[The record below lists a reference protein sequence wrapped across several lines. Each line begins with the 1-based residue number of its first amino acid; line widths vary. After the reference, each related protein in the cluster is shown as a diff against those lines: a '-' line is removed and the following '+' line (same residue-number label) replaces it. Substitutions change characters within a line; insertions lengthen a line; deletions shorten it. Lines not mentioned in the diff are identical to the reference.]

1 MIEVIYKEENQE
13 AQNGEGTFGL
23 PKNIR
28 QIGLIREDYK
38 IYMEDYVYTFLVRLA
53 RAEEA
58 GKTKTRVA
66 VLTGE
71 TKWQGGTTYLFI
83 KGAVMAEG
91 MEAALDHIDF
101 STEIWQKIHE
111 EQKKYFEDQEI
122 VGWFYSQPQLSIEI
136 SEVLT
141 KVHLKHFGGEKVL
154 MLLEPQEREDAFF
167 RYENNTM
174 TRLGGYYLYYEKNP
188 YMQSYM
194 LDKNKVLQP
203 DIGEQ
208 YEDKAVKDFRKIIT
222 DKNGEK
228 KEREAPSVFSYGVTA
243 CLAVAV
249 LAVGVNFYRNYQ
261 GFQQQKGDSV
271 TVSSVI
277 VEEVSPSPKGE
288 TNSSAKE
295 KRNLSGTSTQS
306 NNSTGADAQK
316 KNTQNPGSTDQEISA
331 SEKSAEETADLN
343 VTDSGSSGGGAAEK
357 NSGQQTTTDSRI
369 KEQSADKNQTVN
381 ESSDR
386 TEQVPV
392 QSSSEAESSGM
403 TETTEQNSD
412 ADAAAQ
418 IYQEESDD
426 RKAQKRVREAAQK
439 ENEEAASRAAHESYV
454 IQPGDTLFQ
463 ISMDRYGSVEAIAQI
478 CALNGI
484 TADQI
489 IYPGEVIVLP

>member
-136 SEVLT
+136 SEVLA

-295 KRNLSGTSTQS
+295 NRNLSGTSTQS

-316 KNTQNPGSTDQEISA
+316 TDTQNSGSTDQEVSA

-343 VTDSGSSGGGAAEK
+343 VTDSGTSGGGAAEK
-357 NSGQQTTTDSRI
+357 NSEQQTTTDSRI

-392 QSSSEAESSGM
+392 QGSSETESSGM